1 MDNISFQ
8 KKVAKPWGS
17 ESWLTPGDLPYTG
30 KVMHVMKGSRFSLQ
44 YHDVKDETLCL
55 ISGKATL
62 AIGHD
67 AEHLEAI
74 DMLPEVG
81 YHVAPNVLHRIEA
94 IEDSVLV
101 EASTPQTGTTFRV
114 QDDYGRPDEHVA

>member
-8 KKVAKPWGS
+8 KKVSKPWGS
-17 ESWLTPGDLPYTG
+17 ESWLTSDNLPYTS
-30 KVMHVMKGSRFSLQ
+30 KILHVTKGSRLSLQ
-44 YHDVKDETLCL
+44 YHDLKDETLSL
-55 ISGKATL
+55 VSGKVSL
-62 AIGHD
+62 VIGPD
-67 AEHLEAI
+67 AASLETV

-101 EASTPQTGTTFRV
+101 EASLPQTGTTFRV
-114 QDDYGRPDEHVA
+114 QDDYGRTDEHLA